1 MAVQCTATTQKGEQC
16 RQHSTV
22 DASGLCLI
30 HADDPTRKRQLAA
43 ARSRGGK
50 TAAKR
55 RIDGKIR
62 TVDASEAPPAP
73 QTIEDCATWAS
84 WAVHAVAVGSID
96 ARTGD
101 TVGKLLN
108 ALQRAL
114 KDGRLVEDVTTLRA
128 QIAELRRAT

>member
-1 MAVQCTATTQKGEQC
+1 MAMRCTALTKKGTRC
-16 RQHSTV
+16 RQRSTV
-22 DASGLCLI
+22 GPSGLCL
-30 HADDPTRKRQLAA
+30 HHDPAKKRQVAA
-43 ARSRGGK
+43 VRSRGGK
-50 TAAKR
+50 AA
-55 RIDGKIR
+55 GKAKMAQRVR

>member
-50 TAAKR
+50 ATAAKGR
-55 RIDGKIR
+55 RVLSVHEVPDLPKTVEDLAAWSLFLVWAAAVEKIEPR
-62 TVDASEAPPAP
+62 TSDSVVRA
-73 QTIEDCATWAS
+73 IK
-84 WAVHAVAVGSID
+84 VAMDVLEGSDLRDRLTELESTFAD
-96 ARTGD
+96 ARRSGMK
-101 TVGKLLN
+101 VS
-108 ALQRAL
+108 
-114 KDGRLVEDVTTLRA
+114 
-128 QIAELRRAT
+128 